1 MTRLLAIGIA
11 PEWSLHVRMP
21 RVVFL
26 DFLAR
31 MIYRQTL
38 GTREENTVTNSE
50 LYGSLFLPYFPMN
63 MSPFLEAL
71 KRWFILFKFN
81 FS

>member
-11 PEWSLHVRMP
+11 PEWSLHVWMP

-50 LYGSLFLPYFPMN
+50 LYGSLF
-63 MSPFLEAL
+63 
-71 KRWFILFKFN
+71 
-81 FS
+81 

>member
-1 MTRLLAIGIA
+1 MKWSVLLVGFTGPFKLEKLELKFMTRLLATGIA

-26 DFLAR
+26 DFLVK
-31 MIYRQTL
+31 MNIYIQTL

-50 LYGSLFLPYFPMN
+50 LYGRFF
-63 MSPFLEAL
+63 
-71 KRWFILFKFN
+71 
-81 FS
+81 